1 MASSPANLPP
11 RGLAARHTHRDT
23 PRRYTAISRDRS
35 IASDE
40 REKREK
46 TVTHRDV
53 PRGHVTAE
61 NDDKLRHRL
70 TLCAHAHIP
79 YSSSCFGARTLQLY
93 SFPGSKQQF
102 LRGVDQKILQKL
114 IFSRERGRE
123 RERERW
129 IGIAVSRQTPRSS
142 CSSGWRTWRR
152 SARRRQSNLPRQAL
166 GGGGA
171 RCTGGRGTEVAKGG
185 VAGVLIG
192 AHLVTKQ
199 CLLSC

>member
-53 PRGHVTAE
+53 PRGHVTTE

-70 TLCAHAHIP
+70 TLCAHAHIRTFAEQLFW
-79 YSSSCFGARTLQLY
+79 CARTLQLY
-93 SFPGSKQQF
+93 SFPGSKQRFQQF
-102 LRGVDQKILQKL
+102 LRAVDQKILQKL
-114 IFSRERGRE
+114 ERGRE

-142 CSSGWRTWRR
+142 CSSGWRTWRH
-152 SARRRQSNLPRQAL
+152 SARRRQ
-166 GGGGA
+166 
-171 RCTGGRGTEVAKGG
+171 
-185 VAGVLIG
+185 
-192 AHLVTKQ
+192 
-199 CLLSC
+199 